1 MISFIFERTP
11 LTYLVSSF
19 WRDEAFSYLMAK
31 QPLFSLLWSTAHDS
45 NPPLYY
51 LLLKVW
57 MTIFGTSELALRS
70 LSFIFFWATVYL
82 VFKILHEQLHLSA
95 KKSYWYL
102 LLVILNPLLHYYA
115 FEARMYT
122 MMAFLG
128 TALFYLLSKK
138 NYSLYAI
145 SAVLALLT
153 HYFLALI
160 LAFHF
165 VYMVILHRHEMK
177 LYIRPLIRAMVWY
190 IPWIGVVLFAR
201 PPVVQQFWIL
211 PMTLNE
217 LFLTPS
223 ILLTGY
229 EKSAWVTFAYLPHIS
244 AILWILFAY
253 FFYRTYHAKNKRSL
267 LFLYGGWALLIPL
280 YVGIISFWKPVF
292 LPRYLIFSSVG
303 LTILIIMSI
312 ESIHQKYV
320 KLGTLLL
327 VIVLMFS
334 YADTQVRMR
343 TKSPLKS
350 VFTIMR
356 HEMKPS
362 DVLYVTHEYDFHPA
376 QYYLP
381 NTKVFI
387 YKKTYEELP
396 WYVGKTLIH
405 KDDVRFTLPI
415 YPIRAFIL
423 SNGTYTIQS
432 SR

>member
-1 MISFIFERTP
+1 MISFLFERTP
-11 LTYLVSSF
+11 LAYLVSSF

-31 QPLFSLLWSTAHDS
+31 QPLFSLLWSTAQDS

-57 MTIFGTSELALRS
+57 MGIFGTSELALRS

-82 VFKILHEQLHLSA
+82 VFMILHEQWHLSI

-128 TALFYLLSKK
+128 TALFYLLHKK
-138 NYSLYAI
+138 NYPLYAVCAVI
-145 SAVLALLT
+145 SLFT

-160 LAFHF
+160 LMFHF
-165 VYMVILHRHEMK
+165 VYMALLHKHEWK
-177 LYIRPLIRAMVWY
+177 AYIRPLLRALLWY
-190 IPWIGVVLFAR
+190 IPWIIVVLLAH
-201 PPVVQQFWIL
+201 PPAVQQFWIA
-211 PMTLNE
+211 PMTVNE
-217 LFLTPS
+217 LLLLPS

-229 EKSAWVTFAYLPHIS
+229 EKSAWVTFAYLPHLSIV
-244 AILWILFAY
+244 LWILLSYFAY
-253 FFYRTYHAKNKRSL
+253 RSYHAKNRRSL
-267 LFLYGGWALLIPL
+267 LVLYGGWVFLIPL
-280 YVGIISFWKPVF
+280 LIGIISFWKPVF

-303 LTILIIMSI
+303 LTIFAVAAI

-320 KLGTLLL
+320 KWGALFLL
-327 VIVLMFS
+327 VMFMFS
-334 YADTQVRMR
+334 YTRTQVKMR
-343 TKSPLKS
+343 TKAPLKA
-350 VFTIMR
+350 VFAVMR
-356 HEMKPS
+356 NEMKSS
-362 DVLYVTHEYDFHPA
+362 DALYVTNEYDFHPA

-381 NTKVFI
+381 DKKIYI

-396 WYVGKTLIH
+396 WYVGKILIR
-405 KDDVRFTLPI
+405 KDDMRSTLPI

-423 SNGTYTIQS
+423 SNGEYTIQS

>member
-70 LSFIFFWATVYL
+70 LSFIFFWATIYL

-165 VYMVILHRHEMK
+165 VYMVILHRHEWK
-177 LYIRPLIRAMVWY
+177 LYIRPLLRAMVWY

-217 LFLTPS
+217 FFLIPS

-244 AILWILFAY
+244 AILWMLFAY

-280 YVGIISFWKPVF
+280 CVGVISFWKPVF

-303 LTILIIMSI
+303 LTILMIMSI
-312 ESIHQKYV
+312 ESIHQKYA

-362 DVLYVTHEYDFHPA
+362 DALYVTHEYDFHPA

-405 KDDVRFTLPI
+405 NDDVRFTLPI